1 MFILLNIKH
10 FYMVE
15 LEHLPI
21 AHFLLFYLH
30 ASRLTVNTEGPWWWP
45 GGMGMEVNATHEENR
60 KPRADAPRALVN
72 TISCCQLFIVETWPT
87 HQRLIRR
94 KPKGRFLM
102 AYRREGFR
110 AWIATTVNRI
120 VLHCIWDTW
129 QEKNYKNSPLASEKR
144 SVIWTV
150 LGTRKRTAKVRDH
163 MLGNCKLYFL
173 CWRGDASLFYFLLW
187 IETR

>member
-45 GGMGMEVNATHEENR
+45 GGMGMEVNAT
-60 KPRADAPRALVN
+60 
-72 TISCCQLFIVETWPT
+72 
-87 HQRLIRR
+87 RR
-94 KPKGRFLM
+94 KPKTSCWCSKSISQHHLLLSIVYCRNM
-102 AYRREGFR
+102 ANTSAINKEGAEGKISDGIQKRRIQSTDSHYCQSYC
-110 AWIATTVNRI
+110 IA
-120 VLHCIWDTW
+120 LHMGTW

-144 SVIWTV
+144 YVIWTV

>member
-129 QEKNYKNSPLASEKR
+129 QEKKLQKLTTCQWEKICHMNRIRDKKKDSKSEGPYA
-144 SVIWTV
+144 W
-150 LGTRKRTAKVRDH
+150 
-163 MLGNCKLYFL
+163 KL
-173 CWRGDASLFYFLLW
+173 
-187 IETR
+187 